1 MQTPPPLD
9 WRFRVYVNF
18 AFAKYQPYFQSGVVA
33 DNSNTTPVFFA
44 GQLSRIPD
52 YVVIAKHDDYM
63 ESGQLGERLATSKNL
78 RLYRVT
84 TTDLEAFRRHEP
96 ARQP

>member
-1 MQTPPPLD
+1 MQTPAPLD

-18 AFAKYQPYFQSGVVA
+18 AFAKYQPYFQSGVTV

-44 GQLSRIPD
+44 GKLERIPD
-52 YVVIAKHDDYM
+52 YVVIAKRDDYM
-63 ESGQLGERLATSKNL
+63 EAEHLGERLAVSKNL

-84 TTDLEAFRRHEP
+84 TTDIEPFRRHEP
-96 ARQP
+96 AHL